1 MKRAAAILLLF
12 LGALAVSG
20 CGHVPG
26 APDHTYYRMSAAQ
39 ALPRAQTPVFVNPI
53 VVGLFEANGL
63 YADRAL
69 VYALEPQ
76 ARELRQY
83 HYQLWTDPPTRLL
96 QRRLETELREAGI
109 APLVIDALPASQ
121 AAIRVSGE
129 ILRFER
135 VPASAG
141 GYIASVV
148 LRLRADRP
156 DGTPQVNEVYHADV
170 EAAGNDL
177 GATADALFGAV
188 DRIFALFHADLI
200 ESQEYEHAR

>member
-1 MKRAAAILLLF
+1 LIGAAAILLVLI
-12 LGALAVSG
+12 ALVVSA

-39 ALPRAQTPVFVNPI
+39 ALPRAETPVFVNPI

-69 VYALEPQ
+69 VYAIEPQ

-96 QRRLETELREAGI
+96 QRRLESELREAGI

-121 AAIRVSGE
+121 AAIRIRGE

-135 VPASAG
+135 VPASTG

-148 LRLRADRP
+148 LRLRANRP
-156 DGTPQVNEVYHADV
+156 DGTPQVNEIYHADV
-170 EAAGNDL
+170 DAGGSDL
-177 GATADALFGAV
+177 GSTADAMFAAV
-188 DRIFALFHADLI
+188 DRIYAQFHADLI